1 MRAGAR
7 RSERGFTLL
16 EVLVALA
23 VLAVAL
29 SAAVKAAGQN
39 AANATYLR
47 DKTLAQWVAMNK
59 LTELQVAREWPSPG
73 ERTGHAEM
81 AGREWRWSTDTQL
94 TEDDRLRR
102 IEVTVR
108 APSEDSGSIVTV
120 VGFVRLP
127 EED

>member
-1 MRAGAR
+1 M
-7 RSERGFTLL
+7 
-16 EVLVALA
+16 ALA

-29 SAAVKAAGQN
+29 SAAVKAASQN
-39 AANATYLR
+39 AANAAYLR
-47 DKTLAQWVAMNK
+47 DKTLAQWVAANK

-73 ERTGHAEM
+73 ERSGRAEM
-81 AGREWRWSTDTQL
+81 AGREWRWRADTQL

-108 APSEDSGSIVTV
+108 APAEDSRPIVTV

-127 EED
+127 EEG